1 LSRNHPA
8 TQQNR
13 QRERQPIRLA
23 MRLGEM
29 TSPEANASKRRYRRQ
44 TITAKSDRQHGD
56 AEEAFNG
63 RFEEFTPLVA
73 C

>member
-1 LSRNHPA
+1 
-8 TQQNR
+8 
-13 QRERQPIRLA
+13 